1 MATIKDQRLKL
12 RGRLVLLGQRKPLD
26 EHQVVALYALD
37 DLDHVAE
44 LMKRILRT
52 QGSSY
57 RHLDEIRAWL
67 ELRGY
72 PTK

>member
-1 MATIKDQRLKL
+1 MATIRDQRLKL

-26 EHQVVALYALD
+26 
-37 DLDHVAE
+37 DLDHVAD

-52 QGSSY
+52 QGTSHG
-57 RHLDEIRAWL
+57 HLDEIRAWL

-72 PTK
+72 PTR